1 MKKNREYYINK
12 LSTILGIVNIQ
23 EELEKEDLE
32 KLLQVKK
39 IFKKEYDFLLV
50 KKNKLDKIRKKY
62 LDSLIDDIDI
72 VENRIKTSIYD
83 YVSNNVENIIENF
96 NDEYNV
102 RKISD
107 LAIKDQVRSKLSCEL
122 FTNKYLIS
130 KDIDN
135 KYISYICD
143 SLINYNMAKARLI
156 GSTDEW
162 EKLIRNLMFKDFP
175 LNQDQISEKD
185 KQEIEKLIYLFLD
198 KFPDLYII
206 ADTGLYNELEIDIV
220 ENTELLQEDNKDKL
234 ALLIESK
241 KDKFIKDKNISSRS
255 FINFK
260 TSE

>member
-1 MKKNREYYINK
+1 
-12 LSTILGIVNIQ
+12 
-23 EELEKEDLE
+23 
-32 KLLQVKK
+32 
-39 IFKKEYDFLLV
+39 
-50 KKNKLDKIRKKY
+50 
-62 LDSLIDDIDI
+62 
-72 VENRIKTSIYD
+72 
-83 YVSNNVENIIENF
+83 
-96 NDEYNV
+96 
-102 RKISD
+102 
-107 LAIKDQVRSKLSCEL
+107 
-122 FTNKYLIS
+122 
-130 KDIDN
+130 
-135 KYISYICD
+135 
-143 SLINYNMAKARLI
+143 
-156 GSTDEW
+156 
-162 EKLIRNLMFKDFP
+162 MFKDFP